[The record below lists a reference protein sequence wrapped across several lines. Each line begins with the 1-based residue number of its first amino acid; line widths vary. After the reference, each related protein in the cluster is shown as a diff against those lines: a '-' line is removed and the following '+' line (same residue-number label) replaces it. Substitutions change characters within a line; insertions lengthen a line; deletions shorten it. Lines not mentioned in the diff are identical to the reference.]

1 MGTDKIHQGVKA
13 MTFKKNTQI
22 VNIWNPSI
30 AIALCILF
38 TPIFGAL
45 IHASN
50 WRSLGNHEEARRSA
64 KWAIAQ
70 LFIIILVTILAAL
83 FRSELALYYMAR
95 ALPFLGLIAW
105 GVTAGK
111 TQIAYVSGE
120 LGDIYESKSWILP
133 VVAALTCMLAG
144 ALILG
149 VAIKGLDDNSY
160 EDGVAVGT
168 GAGIEG
174 CQDQS
179 INRMGACG
187 SFSCQIY
194 EMRFAHACASVSDP
208 TPSFCRIY
216 AAKTT
221 DAISRVLETCAQTK
235 FPSSTCGRILAAYA
249 NKCVKQ

>member
-1 MGTDKIHQGVKA
+1 MVTDKIHQGVKA

-22 VNIWNPSI
+22 TQIWNPSV
-30 AIALCILF
+30 AITLGIVF
-38 TPIFGAL
+38 TPIFSAL

-50 WRSLGNHEEARRSA
+50 WRALGNHEEARRSV
-64 KWAIAQ
+64 KWAAAQ
-70 LFIIILVTILAAL
+70 FFIIILATLLAAL
-83 FRSELALYYMAR
+83 FRTELALYYMAR

-111 TQIAYVSGE
+111 AQIAHVSSE

-133 VVAALTCMLAG
+133 VVTALACILVG

-160 EDGVAVGT
+160 EDGVAIGA
-168 GAGIEG
+168 GAGIES

-179 INRMGACG
+179 INRMRACN

-208 TPSFCRIY
+208 TPSFCRAY

-235 FPSSTCGRILAAYA
+235 FPSSTCGRVLATYT
-249 NKCVKQ
+249 NNCVSQ